1 MSELPAITVTE
12 EDYNR
17 LMSLLD
23 RDDSDSD
30 VLEGLAEELERA
42 ELVPADQLPEGVV
55 AMNSLVRFVNEGN
68 GQSHDLTLV
77 YPHQA
82 SAGAGQVSVFAPAGA
97 ALLGLSVGDRIDW
110 PMSGGKILHLK
121 IVSVTRPE

>member
-82 SAGAGQVSVFAPAGA
+82 GAGAGQVSVFAPAGA